1 MERSLLAVLLCIAAA
16 SVVHALGGSA
26 AYSSD
31 AVMRE
36 ASAEYEA
43 LAQAERDADALDAEE
58 MAANGETDELSA
70 EDVEHGL
77 AALEEADAED
87 DAVELE
93 VDEADESDESGADVD
108 AESTDEDANEDLELM
123 ELETR
128 FGPFQAAANVMPY
141 NMAVDPGHNFMNP
154 FIRGYNP
161 AYDGYTPQ
169 PGGMHWNNPNGPYWS
184 PFHWS
189 APANYWSVYPPQYA
203 SHYVDPHMYHA
214 PGLHQFFGPN
224 SYGGHA
230 HAHGPH
236 AAYPYG
242 QTSMDPHVYGPHLDW
257 PFGALTSD
265 MDHVPGMGTGVNP
278 LQRFPQFVETGA
290 AAKVDAPAAACQNC
304 AYRD

>member
-1 MERSLLAVLLCIAAA
+1 MRLVLVLLGIAAVSA
-16 SVVHALGGSA
+16 VNALAGGVGSPRA
-26 AYSSD
+26 D
-31 AVMRE
+31 AVMRD

-43 LAQAERDADALDAEE
+43 LLAAEHDQVELDADE
-58 MAANGETDELSA
+58 MLVNGETDVLRAS
-70 EDVEHGL
+70 DVAHGL
-77 AALEEADAED
+77 AALED
-87 DAVELE
+87 
-93 VDEADESDESGADVD
+93 ADESDAEESETEAEADAGADVD
-108 AESTDEDANEDLELM
+108 ETSDEDASEDLELM

-169 PGGMHWNNPNGPYWS
+169 PGGARWNNPNGPYWS

-214 PGLHQFFGPN
+214 PPSHQFFGPN
-224 SYGGHA
+224 YYGGHA

-236 AAYPYG
+236 A
-242 QTSMDPHVYGPHLDW
+242 SNMDPHVYGPHLDW

-290 AAKVDAPAAACQNC
+290 AVEKPVECVNC
-304 AYRD
+304 AFRD